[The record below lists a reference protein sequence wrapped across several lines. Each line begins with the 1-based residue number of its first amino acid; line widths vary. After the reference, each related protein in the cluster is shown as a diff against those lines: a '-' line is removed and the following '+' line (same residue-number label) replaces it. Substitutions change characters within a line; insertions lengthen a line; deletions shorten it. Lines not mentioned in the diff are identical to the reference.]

1 MMLHPNVVVTYDC
14 CTGLVDAK
22 RLSKVATAGPGRS
35 MARGGGR
42 TRKMTV
48 MVQEYCE
55 GGTLKEAMT
64 KGRYGL
70 ERWGMLH
77 QMGQMSIIFLLT
89 STPPSLW
96 LLHLLSL
103 DADCMCLLLPGP
115 LPSTRS
121 AS

>member
-22 RLSKVATAGPGRS
+22 RLSKVAAAGPGRT
-35 MARGGGR
+35 ARGAGR

-64 KGRYGL
+64 KGRFGL
-70 ERWGMLH
+70 DR
-77 QMGQMSIIFLLT
+77 
-89 STPPSLW
+89 
-96 LLHLLSL
+96 
-103 DADCMCLLLPGP
+103 
-115 LPSTRS
+115 
-121 AS
+121 